1 MIKRFGSRSVP
12 EAGYSVR
19 GRANPNKKRKAPRP
33 HVHLKLW
40 ANFDTLRGMV
50 KIRLTQTGTKNRK
63 TYRLIA
69 IEEGKRR
76 DGRAIE
82 ILGFFNPLVN
92 PPQIRIK
99 KDRVDH
105 WVKAGAQLTAAAE
118 KLMKE

>member
-1 MIKRFGSRSVP
+1 
-12 EAGYSVR
+12 
-19 GRANPNKKRKAPRP
+19 
-33 HVHLKLW
+33 VHLKLW